1 MVAFDPKLNETL
13 LSYLHLTDKI
23 KRKKR
28 VIIYG
33 RPNVA
38 RNSFLMIVEALN
50 KMIESIILIQSGSIY
65 LLEEIIKVSN

>member
-38 RNSFLMIVEALN
+38 RNSFLMIVEAL
-50 KMIESIILIQSGSIY
+50 K
-65 LLEEIIKVSN
+65 